1 MKKVAQFNRIT
12 PLFALIIL
20 FCLAAVAPAH
30 AGLTKVAEGVYSYL
44 DDKDPSPATSFGAN
58 AGIVIGK
65 DGIVVIDTLISAK
78 KARQFIKDIR
88 AVSKKPIKYV
98 VNTHDHLDHVLGNSA
113 FAKIGAT
120 IIAHT
125 DAKAALIKSS
135 DTMLQN
141 AKTYGLSDDA
151 MKGTTIA
158 LPSLTF
164 TDAMQIDLGDRRVEL
179 MNASPSHSPGSI
191 IVYIPDSKTLFA
203 GDVLFTNYHPYM
215 GNGDIMGWIKA
226 LDRIADMDVINIIP
240 GHGPLSSKKD
250 IADMKQ
256 YIITFELKARE
267 LTAKS
272 DDLAFIAAE
281 MKKALPQRQYF
292 DMFIAYNVKGLYLKK

>member
-215 GNGDIMGWIKA
+215 GNGDIMGWVKA

>member
-1 MKKVAQFNRIT
+1 MKKAFSRII
-12 PLFALIIL
+12 PLFVVITFLCFAV
-20 FCLAAVAPAH
+20 VAPAH
-30 AGLTKVAEGVYSYL
+30 AGLMKIAEGVYSYL
-44 DDKDPSPATSFGAN
+44 DDKNPSPATSFGAN
-58 AGIVIGK
+58 AGIIIGK

-78 KARQFIKDIR
+78 KAKQFMKDIR
-88 AVSKKPIKYV
+88 AISKKPIKYV

-120 IIAHT
+120 LIAHA
-125 DAKAALIKSS
+125 DAKVAMLKSG
-135 DTMLQN
+135 DNMLKN

-158 LPSLTF
+158 VPSLTF
-164 TDAMQIDLGDRRVEL
+164 TDAMQIDLGDRKVEL
-179 MNASPSHSPGSI
+179 MNVSPSHSPGSI
-191 IVYIPDSKTLFA
+191 IVYVPDSKTLFA

-215 GNGDIMGWIKA
+215 GNGDIMGWVKA
-226 LDRIADMDVINIIP
+226 LDKIVDMDVINIIP

-272 DDLAFIAAE
+272 DDLVFIAAE
-281 MKKALPQRQYF
+281 MKKAIPQRQHF